1 MARKPTKADT
11 SEDKPDRREALVEAA
26 ERRIAAHGYGALRAR
41 DIAADAGCALGA
53 IYLAFADL
61 DAVIE
66 TVRERTLARLEE
78 MATRAAR
85 PDQDETAALKALAR
99 LYFGFARDNP
109 NLWRALFEHRSKRDV
124 SADKRLAPIFAL
136 IEMRLA
142 ALRPALRA
150 WERKLFAHALF
161 GAVHGIVAL
170 GLDEERWG
178 VKVGDVAWQLD
189 ALIEA
194 ATAAA

>member
-1 MARKPTKADT
+1 MAQKPK
-11 SEDKPDRREALVEAA
+11 SGQKPARRDALIDAA
-26 ERRIAAHGYGALRAR
+26 ERRISAHGYGALRAR
-41 DIAADAGCALGA
+41 DIAADVGCALGT

-66 TVRERTLARLEE
+66 AVRERTLARLE
-78 MATRAAR
+78 ANAARAAN
-85 PDQDETAALKALAR
+85 PGEKPLGALKALAR

-124 SADKRLAPIFAL
+124 CAEERLAPIFAL
-136 IEMRLA
+136 IQARLA
-142 ALRPALRA
+142 ALRPSMKPA
-150 WERKLFAHALF
+150 ERKLFAHALF

-178 VKVGDVAWQLD
+178 VKIGDVAWQLD

-194 ATAAA
+194 AARA